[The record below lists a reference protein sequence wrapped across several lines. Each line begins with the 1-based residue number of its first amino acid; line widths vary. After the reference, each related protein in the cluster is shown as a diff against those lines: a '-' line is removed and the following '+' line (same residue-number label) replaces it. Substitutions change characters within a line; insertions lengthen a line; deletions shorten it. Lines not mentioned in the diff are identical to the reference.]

1 MNEPPT
7 KNYTPSR
14 IEYSDNGWDVLGSW
28 GVDYGRVAE
37 EIRDSPKYTGHTVPD
52 WHIGDWSSPSIRS
65 DRLTA
70 KYTF

>member
-1 MNEPPT
+1 M
-7 KNYTPSR
+7 
-14 IEYSDNGWDVLGSW
+14 DVLGSW